1 MRVLGGQLGWLG
13 GSRTEVAVA
22 TARCARS
29 TRHGQWMERKAD
41 PGPLAPKA
49 VPGGPAASSTCWCVF
64 MTMRH
69 SAYLFAVVAVRSS
82 CQDHVAN
89 DIEPMTPPPPI
100 NSPSYRTP
108 YESATSSKSL
118 TAAATSR
125 PVATTNAPA
134 LVMGAGSSAQ
144 I

>member
-1 MRVLGGQLGWLG
+1 
-13 GSRTEVAVA
+13 VAVA

-29 TRHGQWMERKAD
+29 TRHGQWMERKTD

-89 DIEPMTPPPPI
+89 DIEPMT
-100 NSPSYRTP
+100 
-108 YESATSSKSL
+108 
-118 TAAATSR
+118 AAT
-125 PVATTNAPA
+125 ADQ
-134 LVMGAGSSAQ
+134 LAQ
-144 I
+144 LQDTVRICDIEQIPHRSCD